1 MRVEQRGEGTP
12 EVAVVAGIHGDEPCG
27 VEAVERL
34 LDEPLTV
41 DRPVT
46 FIVANEEALAR
57 GERYVDTDLNRAF
70 PGDPDADEH
79 ERRLAAAISE
89 EIEGCLT
96 LAIHSTQSFAEP
108 FAVVNGIDDLA
119 REIPPQLSVTALV
132 ETSEYIEGRIFTAT
146 DAVEIEAGL
155 QGSQRAAEN
164 ALRITRQFLTATGV
178 LPGGTTRRRVPVY
191 KLVRA
196 IDKRPASE
204 YEVYAENFERVP
216 EGKPFAAVDG
226 EAVTAESEFYP
237 VLLSAYG
244 YSSVFGYAAERVGS
258 VGGEEPPADR

>member
-46 FIVANEEALAR
+46 FVVANEEAIDR
-57 GERYVDTDLNRAF
+57 DERYVDTDLNRAF

-89 EIEGCLT
+89 EIEDCLT
-96 LAIHSTQSFAEP
+96 LAIHSTQSSAEP
-108 FAVVNGIDDLA
+108 FAVVDGIDALA

-132 ETSEYIEGRIFTAT
+132 ETSEYIQGRIFAVT

-155 QGSQRAAEN
+155 QGTPQAAEN
-164 ALRITRQFLTATGV
+164 ALRITREFLTATGV
-178 LPGGTTRRRVPVY
+178 LPGETTRRQVPVY

-196 IDKRPASE
+196 IDKRSASE
-204 YEVYAENFERVP
+204 YEVFAENFERVP
-216 EGKPFAAVDG
+216 AGKPFAAVDG
-226 EAVTAESEFYP
+226 ETITAESDFYP

-244 YSSVFGYAAERVGS
+244 YANVFGYAAERIGT
-258 VGGEEPPADR
+258 VGGDQQFGGE

>member
-12 EVAVVAGIHGDEPCG
+12 EVAVVAGVHGDEPCG
-27 VEAVERL
+27 VRAVERL

-41 DRPVT
+41 DEPVK
-46 FIVANEEALAR
+46 FVVANEEAIER

-70 PGDPDADEH
+70 PGDPDSDEH
-79 ERRLAAAISE
+79 ERRLAAALSE

-96 LAIHSTQSFAEP
+96 LAIHSTQSYAEP
-108 FAVVNGIDDLA
+108 FAVVDGIDDLA

-132 ETSEYIEGRIFTAT
+132 ETSEYIEGRIFVAT

-155 QGSQRAAEN
+155 QGSAQAEEN
-164 ALRITRQFLTATGV
+164 ALRVTREFLTATGV
-178 LPGGTTRRRVPVY
+178 LPGETVRREVPVY

-196 IDKRPASE
+196 IDKRPASK

-216 EGKPFAAVDG
+216 AGTPFAAVDG
-226 EAVTAESEFYP
+226 ESVTAETDFYP
-237 VLLSAYG
+237 VLLSAHG

-258 VGGEEPPADR
+258 VGGDPSAGE